1 MAYWLVKSEPA
12 SYSWEKLVQEKRT
25 HWNGVRNHQAAAN
38 LKGMKIGDRV
48 FFYHSVEGLAIVGIA
63 EVAKTYYPDPSD
75 KTGRFGMVDLKA
87 VEPLKRPVTLAEIKA
102 EPKLAALGLVRQS
115 RLSVMPVDA
124 AAWKLLSKM
133 GGMKA

>member
-25 HWNGVRNHQAAAN
+25 HWNGVRNYQAAAN
-38 LKGMKIGDRV
+38 LKGMKLGDRV

-63 EVAKTYYPDPSD
+63 EVVKTYYPDPSD

-102 EPKLAALGLVRQS
+102 EPKLAELGLVRQS
-115 RLSVMPVDA
+115 RLSVMPVDT
-124 AAWKLLSKM
+124 AAWKLLCKM

>member
-1 MAYWLVKSEPA
+1 MGYWLVKSEPA

-102 EPKLAALGLVRQS
+102 EPKLAELGLVRQS

-124 AAWKLLSKM
+124 AAWKLLNKM